1 MNSPTLSKPMK
12 LEEGGISVN
21 YLDFWATVGD
31 DNSKSLQ
38 KIIPDRDQIGT
49 RFSKIRTKKG

>member
-12 LEEGGISVN
+12 LEESGISVN

-49 RFSKIRTKKG
+49 RFSKIRTK